1 MKKYLLLIVSAF
13 LITLAFF
20 PWTASLPVFLF
31 LVPVAVVALE
41 EKSWKRRL
49 LSGFI
54 WGALIFFFNFYWT
67 VVPIHYYGRMSYP
80 VSVLLFFPLMVYQ
93 MLPFTIW
100 FVLFPP
106 LFRKNVFLPVLL
118 FPFLTASLPLIFPYS
133 ISSTLSLMPMLAQSA
148 PWWGEWGLDALI
160 VLVNVLFFV
169 SWQRRSRR
177 HVVFAC
183 GVIML
188 MFVHGLVV
196 LNLRPAAQKKGIST
210 ISVVVVQ
217 PCVRDGDSELVKER
231 QFFTSIRKIREI
243 STGKLV
249 VIPES
254 ALPDGIAGRT
264 DFMDVMGEIRR
275 SLDASALLFNGTVF
289 KSGLLTNSEFL
300 LRKDG
305 TVSRYDKQ
313 NLMLFGERFPFY
325 SLFRRIPIYAA
336 GFANFSPGPKT
347 GPLKDNLLVIATPI
361 CLECIYPGY
370 VATLAK
376 SANLIINPTDDEWFG
391 ATRAT
396 RLHFAQVRLK
406 AVENRRYLI
415 RATNTGYTV
424 VVNERG
430 QVVEDLPEGK
440 PRHLEVNVPLLSES
454 TLFQRV
460 HHWIPWVGALLFCS
474 LFFWRRKQEDE

>member
-1 MKKYLLLIVSAF
+1 MKKYLLLTVSAF

-20 PWTASLPVFLF
+20 PWTAALPVFGF
-31 LVPVAVVALE
+31 LVPASVVALE

-49 LSGFI
+49 ISGFM

-80 VSVLLFFPLMVYQ
+80 VSVLIFFPLMVYQ

-118 FPFLTASLPLIFPYS
+118 FPFLTGAFPLIFPYS
-133 ISSTLSLMPMLAQSA
+133 ISSTLSLMPILAQSA
-148 PWWGEWGLDALI
+148 SWWGEWGLDALI
-160 VLVNVLFFV
+160 VLVNVLFLIG
-169 SWQRRSRR
+169 WQRRSRR
-177 HVVFAC
+177 YVVFAC

-196 LNLRPAAQKKGIST
+196 FNLRPATQKKGVSFV
-210 ISVVVVQ
+210 SVVVVQ

-231 QFFTSIRKIREI
+231 KFFSSIRKIREI
-243 STGKLV
+243 SPGKLV
-249 VIPES
+249 ILPES
-254 ALPDGIAGRT
+254 ALPDGIAGRP
-264 DFMDVMGEIRR
+264 DFMDVMREIRR
-275 SLDASALLFNGTVF
+275 SLDASVLLFNGTVF
-289 KSGLLTNSEFL
+289 KNGLLTNSEFL

-313 NLMLFGERFPFY
+313 NLMWFGEQFPFY
-325 SLFRRIPIYAA
+325 SLFRRLPIYAA
-336 GFANFSPGPKT
+336 GFANFSPGPDK
-347 GPLKDNLLVIATPI
+347 GPLKDNSLVMATPI

-376 SANLIINPTDDEWFG
+376 SANLIVNPTDDEWFG

-396 RLHFAQVRLK
+396 LLHFAQVRLK

-440 PRHLEVNVPLLSES
+440 SRHLEVNVPLLSEN

-460 HHWIPWVGALLFCS
+460 HHWIPWVGVLLFCS
-474 LFFWRRKQEDE
+474 LFFWRRKQKDE